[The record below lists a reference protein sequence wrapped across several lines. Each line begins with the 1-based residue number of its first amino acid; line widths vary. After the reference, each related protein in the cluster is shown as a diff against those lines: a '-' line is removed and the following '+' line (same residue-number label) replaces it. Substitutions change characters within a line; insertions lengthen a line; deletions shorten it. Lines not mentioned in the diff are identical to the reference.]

1 MHLMEKMVD
10 FTKLSTEK
18 QQALFKKLESFD
30 RKIFPNAVQN
40 ELYQLLYNHDV
51 VALPI
56 IRFYHRGKIVG
67 QNIIAILKLNREQ
80 QTLYIVNSRAAFL
93 PDYRNQNRSLMSAIR
108 VALGYRLKYPT
119 RQLWFVSSLMQPNV
133 YRLFASRS
141 KRFYPRVGAKMPEEY
156 LQVLELMQ
164 NRHENVQ
171 QRSEDVF
178 VHPCVL
184 PQTTPE
190 QLIRLRNRASP
201 HINFYMQHAPD
212 YFIGMGLICIC
223 KLDLFTLVDAA
234 LNLLLGR
241 EVA

>member
-1 MHLMEKMVD
+1 M
-10 FTKLSTEK
+10 
-18 QQALFKKLESFD
+18 
-30 RKIFPNAVQN
+30 
-40 ELYQLLYNHDV
+40 
-51 VALPI
+51 
-56 IRFYHRGKIVG
+56 
-67 QNIIAILKLNREQ
+67 
-80 QTLYIVNSRAAFL
+80 
-93 PDYRNQNRSLMSAIR
+93 
-108 VALGYRLKYPT
+108 
-119 RQLWFVSSLMQPNV
+119 
-133 YRLFASRS
+133 
-141 KRFYPRVGAKMPEEY
+141 MPEEY

-223 KLDLFTLVDAA
+223 KLDMNGTF
-234 LNLLLGR
+234 LGGESKLIQYFR
-241 EVA
+241 NYFHIFFNIMYFSLILH